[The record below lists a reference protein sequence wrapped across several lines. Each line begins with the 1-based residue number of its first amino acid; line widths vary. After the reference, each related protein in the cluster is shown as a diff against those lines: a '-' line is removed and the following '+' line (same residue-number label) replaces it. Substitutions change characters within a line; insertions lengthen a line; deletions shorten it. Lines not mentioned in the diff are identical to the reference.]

1 MRSPLPVTPTM
12 RYERMLL
19 AAIASVVFLFLG
31 LHFASMTMQVAA
43 TVPSSWAPILHGPSL
58 RLVSFVAVTGVFV
71 SFGLAFLCF
80 AVIKVEPHNKSRYV
94 GLFARVRNT
103 GILLVWAA
111 FALAG
116 FWFAANAAL
125 HHLA

>member
-1 MRSPLPVTPTM
+1 M

-19 AAIASVVFLFLG
+19 AAIASAVFLFLG
-31 LHFASMTMQVAA
+31 LHFASMTMQAA
-43 TVPSSWAPILHGPSL
+43 AAVPSSWAPILHAPSL
-58 RLVSFVAVTGVFV
+58 RLLSFAAATGVFL

-80 AVIKVEPHNKSRYV
+80 ALIKVEFHNKLRYV

-111 FALAG
+111 FASAG

-125 HHLA
+125 HLVA